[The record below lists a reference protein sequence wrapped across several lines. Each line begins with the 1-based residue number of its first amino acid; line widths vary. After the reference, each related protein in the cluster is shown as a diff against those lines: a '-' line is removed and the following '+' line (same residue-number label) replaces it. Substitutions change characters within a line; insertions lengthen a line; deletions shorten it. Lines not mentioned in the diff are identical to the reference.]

1 MKPIPVTTNDTGE
14 KRSYILF
21 NGVRK
26 TKRATIPYVLS
37 KIPVVSESSPIS
49 PTFKGRA
56 NASVPLLIISAKAA
70 KDACKTNGCFI
81 KPENCEKLNL
91 PFSVETKLSLTNRS
105 EEHTS
110 ELQSRGHLVCRLL

>member
-1 MKPIPVTTNDTGE
+1 DTGE

-26 TKRATIPYVLS
+26 TKRAMIPYVLS

-70 KDACKTNGCFI
+70 KDACKINGCFI

-91 PFSVETKLSLTNRS
+91 PFSVDTKLSLTNFATRN
-105 EEHTS
+105 
-110 ELQSRGHLVCRLL
+110 ELIAKSTATKINTNSTL